1 MRARTSR
8 SPRRPPL
15 LTARSSAACS
25 RLALL
30 RAENASLFEGEV
42 LGPIGLHCEAADP
55 QAAAWLEAAIPR
67 SVLLGFLAVT
77 DRDRDLLAKRVLDEK
92 LGVNVY
98 KFDQRS
104 GRGVKPP

>member
-1 MRARTSR
+1 M
-8 SPRRPPL
+8 
-15 LTARSSAACS
+15 
-25 RLALL
+25 
-30 RAENASLFEGEV
+30 